1 LQPADPLPGQA
12 CKWVDAHCQDLGIDL
27 DRMGALLH
35 AERQEGVRADRTA
48 VQAGHRERG

>member
-12 CKWVDAHCQDLGIDL
+12 RERLDAHYQHLGIDL

-35 AERQEGVRADRTA
+35 AEYQEGVGDRP
-48 VQAGHRERG
+48 HRRPGRTS